1 MDDSALALAKLIN
14 SGGFQR
20 KLNDLLEAKKVAEAA
35 QAAAEKAKKDADD
48 TVAAMTEL
56 SAREKAD
63 LYAAKVEHDKSANEA
78 SLRIK
83 LAESVRQGLDDRAAE
98 LDKRLAN
105 LELREKQV
113 DAAHN
118 HFTGALRQL
127 GLTAS

>member
-14 SGGFQR
+14 SDGFQR

-56 SAREKAD
+56 NAKQNAD